1 MKKRKEEKYQSF
13 GMKTRVNDSI
23 HVKIEIV
30 ELHTV
35 RVRAGGVD
43 RDRNA
48 ADIKRRFFHDVG
60 DCKRILLR

>member
-1 MKKRKEEKYQSF
+1 
-13 GMKTRVNDSI
+13 MKTRVNDSI

-30 ELHTV
+30 ELDTV

-43 RDRNA
+43 WDRNA

-60 DCKRILLR
+60 DCKRIPLR